1 MMLILLKLLS
11 KLTNKIYNLSNLDQ
25 QDFKYI
31 LINKT
36 VIIFNKIKEA
46 T

>member
-1 MMLILLKLLS
+1 MMLIILKLLN
-11 KLTNKIYNLSNLDQ
+11 KLTIKINNLSNLDQ

-31 LINKT
+31 LTNKT